1 MLGAQRKKPRTKQV
15 GDMIS
20 VSDNCLHLFLCSM
33 LSSSH
38 LVFLMLCKEADYVLR
53 RADGSG
59 GKSGPVDSG
68 RWADWGR
75 QAVTLRGEKAVMW
88 LFRGVDE
95 EGIDS
100 WVIISIFIFLH
111 FFFLF
116 FFVSFPPFL
125 QTTATTSTALSQTT
139 QANASSSHT
148 QFPSLLKLHPPKTS
162 QWPETTTKT

>member
-1 MLGAQRKKPRTKQV
+1 MCMLGAQRKKPRTKQM
-15 GDMIS
+15 GDIIS
-20 VSDNCLHLFLCSM
+20 VSDNCLHLFLCPM

-75 QAVTLRGEKAVMW
+75 QAVTLREGGYVVI
-88 LFRGVDE
+88 RGVDE

-100 WVIISIFIFLH
+100 WVIIFIFLH

-116 FFVSFPPFL
+116 FFVPFPPFL